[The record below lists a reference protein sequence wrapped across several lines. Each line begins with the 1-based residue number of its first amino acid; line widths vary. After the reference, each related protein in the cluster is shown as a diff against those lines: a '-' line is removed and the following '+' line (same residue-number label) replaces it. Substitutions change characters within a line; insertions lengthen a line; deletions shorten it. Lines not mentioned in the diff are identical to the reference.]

1 MQTHFLIWWCLC
13 CVHATNDKRQ
23 PANDT
28 SYMVLWVPERLATQS
43 YTSAKDVHMTTSI
56 LLKNI
61 QTFCTFLC
69 LAWITCS
76 SVWLVHLY
84 PPHRDLIFR
93 IYKSKPSASIHYIR
107 RYILFYWWLKLCEH
121 DDDNESETI
130 TTTYLI
136 YIAISAGA
144 NLLNQL
150 VFILWIP
157 SRYIRAQQIRC
168 TCYWCWT
175 MMCRCHVSFVFNPL
189 FDSRL
194 WIQYQLIF
202 LCFAAHLFYSIL
214 WWIFNVYAI
223 SIFLYYFSFCFGS
236 VCASVCV
243 FVLKCA
249 SYYFFFPA
257 ATAAAAALMSS
268 SIKFSSK

>member
-1 MQTHFLIWWCLC
+1 MCEH
-13 CVHATNDKRQ
+13 
-23 PANDT
+23 
-28 SYMVLWVPERLATQS
+28 
-43 YTSAKDVHMTTSI
+43 
-56 LLKNI
+56 
-61 QTFCTFLC
+61 
-69 LAWITCS
+69 
-76 SVWLVHLY
+76 
-84 PPHRDLIFR
+84 
-93 IYKSKPSASIHYIR
+93 
-107 RYILFYWWLKLCEH
+107 EH

-214 WWIFNVYAI
+214 WWIFNVFAI
-223 SIFLYYFSFCFGS
+223 SIFLYYFFLLFWECM
-236 VCASVCV
+236 CKCVCV
-243 FVLKCA
+243 CVEVCFVL
-249 SYYFFFPA
+249 FFFLLQLLLLLLLCQA
-257 ATAAAAALMSS
+257 QLNFLANNFLISGN
-268 SIKFSSK
+268 K

>member
-1 MQTHFLIWWCLC
+1 M
-13 CVHATNDKRQ
+13 
-23 PANDT
+23 
-28 SYMVLWVPERLATQS
+28 
-43 YTSAKDVHMTTSI
+43 
-56 LLKNI
+56 
-61 QTFCTFLC
+61 
-69 LAWITCS
+69 
-76 SVWLVHLY
+76 WLVHLY

-93 IYKSKPSASIHYIR
+93 IYKSKPCIIYVYINV
-107 RYILFYWWLKLCEH
+107 FYWWLELCEH
-121 DDDNESETI
+121 DDDNEIETI

-194 WIQYQLIF
+194 WIQYQLSFF

-214 WWIFNVYAI
+214 WWNCNVHAI
-223 SIFLYYFSFCFGS
+223 PI
-236 VCASVCV
+236 
-243 FVLKCA
+243 FVLFPFVLGVYVHVCSCVEVCFVLFFSCCNCCYCCC
-249 SYYFFFPA
+249 SYVK
-257 ATAAAAALMSS
+257 LN
-268 SIKFSSK
+268 